1 MLFVRTF
8 DTKAIALQRTGKLGT
23 YAACLG
29 HEATHVGIGASMQP
43 EDVFAPSYREYGA
56 QFMRGVQPREVLL
69 YWGGDE
75 RGNDF
80 SGPQH
85 DYSWCVP
92 ISTQCLHAAG
102 AALAFK
108 LRKQNRIAVA
118 CCGDGG
124 SSKTDF
130 YAALNSAGAYT
141 LPLVLCVI
149 NNGWAIS
156 VPRSAQTGA
165 QTLAQK
171 GLAGG
176 LHCLQVDG
184 NDLIAVLEG
193 MRRATER
200 ARNGEGGSV
209 IEFITYR
216 LHDHTTADDARR
228 YRDDARSEGRVEARP
243 VPAPAHL
250 PHRAGRVERGGGKG
264 LGRGMRQAWST
275 SRSTPTWKRRCSRSR
290 RCSTTST
297 PIMPPD
303 VLAQRAAALAAE
315 GRSMNKARDHA
326 QDRIRRRH
334 RAAAITLIEAITQ
347 ALAWEMRTDESVRR
361 ARRGRRRQRRRVP
374 RHRRPAAD
382 VRLRARARHAAGRN
396 HHRRPHRRHGL
407 AGHEAGRR
415 GAVRRLHVPDGRLT
429 SSATPRACATARAAA

>member
-1 MLFVRTF
+1 MTVAATFEIEYLQFLGPDGKLVGTLPPAVADAKALLPLFKQMLFVRTF
-8 DTKAIALQRTGKLGT
+8 DTKSIALQRTGKLGT

-29 HEATHVGIGASMQP
+29 HEATHVGIGASMKP

-56 QFMRGVQPREVLL
+56 QFMRGVKPREVLM

-80 SGPQH
+80 EGPKN
-85 DYSWCVP
+85 DYPWCVP
-92 ISTQCLHAAG
+92 IATQCLMAAG

-108 LRKQNRIAVA
+108 LRKEDRIAVS

-165 QTLAQK
+165 KTLAQK
-171 GLAGG
+171 GIAGG

-184 NDLIAVLEG
+184 NDIIAVLEG

-209 IEFITYR
+209 IEFMTYR

-228 YRDDARSEGRVEARP
+228 YRDEQEVKDAWLRDPMTRLRTYLTAQKLWDDAQEKAWIEECGKLVDIEINAYLETPVQPVEAMFD
-243 VPAPAHL
+243 HL
-250 PHRAGRVERGGGKG
+250 YAD
-264 LGRGMRQAWST
+264 
-275 SRSTPTWKRRCSRSR
+275 
-290 RCSTTST
+290 
-297 PIMPPD
+297 MPPD
-303 VLAQRAAALAAE
+303 VRAHRDAALALE
-315 GRSMNKARDHA
+315 K
-326 QDRIRRRH
+326 
-334 RAAAITLIEAITQ
+334 RA
-347 ALAWEMRTDESVRR
+347 
-361 ARRGRRRQRRRVP
+361 
-374 RHRRPAAD
+374 
-382 VRLRARARHAAGRN
+382 
-396 HHRRPHRRHGL
+396 
-407 AGHEAGRR
+407 
-415 GAVRRLHVPDGRLT
+415 
-429 SSATPRACATARAAA
+429 

>member
-1 MLFVRTF
+1 MTVAATFEIEYLQYLGPDGKPVAEIPAAFKDANTLLPLFKQMLFVRTF
-8 DTKAIALQRTGKLGT
+8 DSKAIALQRTGKLGT

-43 EDVFAPSYREYGA
+43 DDVFAPSYREYGA

-80 SGPQH
+80 AGPRK
-85 DYSWCVP
+85 DFAWSVP

-108 LRKQNRIAVA
+108 LRKEQNLAVA

-130 YAALNSAGAYT
+130 YAALNSAGAYQ
-141 LPLVLCVI
+141 LPLILCVI

-156 VPRSAQTGA
+156 VPRKAQTGA
-165 QTLAQK
+165 KTLAQK

-193 MRRATER
+193 MRRAAEL
-200 ARNGEGGSV
+200 ARSGEGGSV
-209 IEFITYR
+209 IEFMTYR

-228 YRDDARSEGRVEARP
+228 YRDDAEVKDAWTRDP
-243 VPAPAHL
+243 VPRLRTYLTALGVWSEAEELAWREVCNARVDEEVNAYLAVPPPPVTDMFDHL
-250 PHRAGRVERGGGKG
+250 YETLPLDLAAQREDAIDWE
-264 LGRGMRQAWST
+264 
-275 SRSTPTWKRRCSRSR
+275 SR
-290 RCSTTST
+290 R
-297 PIMPPD
+297 
-303 VLAQRAAALAAE
+303 
-315 GRSMNKARDHA
+315 
-326 QDRIRRRH
+326 
-334 RAAAITLIEAITQ
+334 
-347 ALAWEMRTDESVRR
+347 
-361 ARRGRRRQRRRVP
+361 
-374 RHRRPAAD
+374 
-382 VRLRARARHAAGRN
+382 
-396 HHRRPHRRHGL
+396 
-407 AGHEAGRR
+407 
-415 GAVRRLHVPDGRLT
+415 
-429 SSATPRACATARAAA
+429 

>member
-1 MLFVRTF
+1 MTLAASYEIEYLQCLNPDGVLTGALPPAVSDPNRLVELFKHMLFVRTF

-29 HEATHVGIGASMQP
+29 HEATHVGIGASMAP

-56 QFMRGVQPREVLL
+56 QFMRGVRPREVLM

-80 SGPQH
+80 EGPKN
-85 DYSWCVP
+85 DYPWCVP
-92 ISTQCLHAAG
+92 ISTQMLMAAG
-102 AALAFK
+102 AALSFK
-108 LRKQNRIAVA
+108 LREKSSVAVA

-130 YAALNSAGAYT
+130 YAAVNSAGAYK

-156 VPRSAQTGA
+156 VPRKAQTGA
-165 QTLAQK
+165 TTLAQK

-184 NDLIAVLEG
+184 NDIVAVLEA

-209 IEFITYR
+209 IEFMTYR

-228 YRDDARSEGRVEARP
+228 YRGDEEVKDAWTREPFIRLRKYLTGLKLWDEEKEKAWIEECGKKVDIEINAYLETPVQPVEAMFDYLYADL
-243 VPAPAHL
+243 PA
-250 PHRAGRVERGGGKG
+250 
-264 LGRGMRQAWST
+264 
-275 SRSTPTWKRRCSRSR
+275 
-290 RCSTTST
+290 
-297 PIMPPD
+297 D
-303 VLAQRAAALAAE
+303 LAEQRATAIALE
-315 GRSMNKARDHA
+315 K
-326 QDRIRRRH
+326 
-334 RAAAITLIEAITQ
+334 RA
-347 ALAWEMRTDESVRR
+347 
-361 ARRGRRRQRRRVP
+361 
-374 RHRRPAAD
+374 
-382 VRLRARARHAAGRN
+382 
-396 HHRRPHRRHGL
+396 
-407 AGHEAGRR
+407 
-415 GAVRRLHVPDGRLT
+415 
-429 SSATPRACATARAAA
+429 